1 MMRRMAMQWLGAAVL
16 LMTTQ
21 VATSQAADAIWPIQA
36 VDGNGLPTDPRVGGD
51 PMQASSWVSV
61 EGIALNASSEM
72 LPSSMWQVFVQGE
85 APDAGGIA
93 CWHGSW
99 FNPEGWPWPPFP
111 DVQPGDRI
119 RVDALISG
127 HNGKVNINSRHSS
140 DPGMQ
145 FVVTVLQAGVGM
157 PIAKLVPSVADALIF
172 DQTRATGGEHYQGQ
186 WSQLNDVEL
195 ASGTWAP
202 GETLTITDAGGDELN
217 VFLSGPGDFAG
228 YAAPVGSFN
237 VRGIFDQEDPD
248 LPYDNNYRLWV
259 KKFAD
264 FRFPLTVEIVNEPW
278 GAVSVTPD
286 ANDPNLPEVAPDDA
300 NNPCYPG
307 GTEVTLTA
315 SPIEGKVFEGWTIYD
330 PNFPGDANH
339 AAQDTNAVLT
349 LVMADAQHVVATFR
363 CGSDMGPMLPIV
375 LLAGLTL
382 HVMRRRR

>member
-1 MMRRMAMQWLGAAVL
+1 MGTKTMQVMGATL
-16 LMTTQ
+16 LLIITQ
-21 VATSQAADAIWPIQA
+21 VTTSHAADAIWPIQA
-36 VDGNGLPTDPRVGGD
+36 VDANGQPTDPRVGGD
-51 PMQASSWVSV
+51 PMLPGSWVSI

-72 LPSSMWQVFVQGE
+72 LPSSMWQVYVQAE

-111 DVQPGDRI
+111 DVQAGDRI

-145 FVVTVLQAGVGM
+145 FYVTVLQAGVGM
-157 PIAKLVPSVADALIF
+157 PTAQLVPSVADAIIF

-186 WSQLNDVEL
+186 WCQLNDVEL

-202 GETLTITDAGGDELN
+202 GQTLTITDASGEELN
-217 VFLSGPGDFAG
+217 LFLSGPGDFAD
-228 YAAPVGSFN
+228 YDPPVGPFN

-259 KKFAD
+259 KTFAG
-264 FRFPLTVEIVNEPW
+264 FRFPLTVEVVNGPW
-278 GAVSVTPD
+278 GVVSVTPD
-286 ANDPNLPEVAPDDA
+286 ANDPNLGEVAPDDA

-307 GTEVTLTA
+307 GTEVTLSA
-315 SPIEGKVFEGWTIYD
+315 DPIEGRTFGGWTIYD
-330 PNFPGDANH
+330 PNFPGDANY
-339 AAQDTNAVLT
+339 ATEDTNAVLT
-349 LVMADAQHVVATFR
+349 IAMTDAQHVVATFK
-363 CGSDMGPMLPIV
+363 CGSGMGPMLPIV
-375 LLAGLTL
+375 LLAGVTL
-382 HVMRRRR
+382 QLLRRRR